1 MVRQLTTE
9 PDFGRRPS
17 FHRPDF
23 DLIAHP
29 YKFLEYLTLGSSLQ
43 RCRTYFLS
51 QLLQQK
57 SALVLGDG
65 DGRFLAELLTSNP
78 TLQAEAVDTSRAMLH
93 LLTTHCAPNRR
104 RIQTH
109 HTSAL
114 TFVPTQTYD
123 LVVTNF
129 FLDCLTQAELNR
141 LVRNLTPHLEPGALW
156 LVSDFRI
163 PTNRIRPLARVLVRI
178 LYYAFRLLTGLR
190 TTQLPDHAAPLAAAG
205 CTRIAHHYSLAG
217 ILTTELWQRQGQ
229 RAPEIKAR
237 LRL

>member
-1 MVRQLTTE
+1 MTTQTDLDR
-9 PDFGRRPS
+9 PDLD
-17 FHRPDF
+17 RPDF
-23 DLIAHP
+23 DRIAHP

-43 RCRTYFLS
+43 RCRTYFLC
-51 QLLQQK
+51 QLLQQR

-65 DGRFLAELLTSNP
+65 DGRFLAELLTANA
-78 TLQAEAVDTSRAMLH
+78 TLQAEAVDTSRAMLD
-93 LLTTHCAPNRR
+93 LLTARCAPHRH

-109 HTSAL
+109 HASAL
-114 TFVPTQTYD
+114 AFVPTQTYD

-163 PTNRIRPLARVLVRI
+163 PATPIRPLARILVRI

-190 TTQLPDHAAPLAAAG
+190 TTQLPDHSTPLAAAG
-205 CTRIAHHYSLAG
+205 CKRIAHHYSLAG
-217 ILTTELWQRQGQ
+217 ILTTELWQRQS
-229 RAPEIKAR
+229 
-237 LRL
+237 